1 MRLMSVQ
8 ENFRSGFVSI
18 IGKPNVGKSTIMNKM
33 IGQDI
38 SIVTPKAQTTRH
50 KIRGIVN
57 GENFQL
63 IFTDTPGILKPV
75 YKLHNRMMQFVES
88 AFVDTDVILFVLEAG
103 EKKIDDEIVLKLKSA
118 RQPVVVA
125 INKIDLSD
133 HTKLE
138 EKVNA
143 IQEKFNPVAA
153 LPISATENFGLD
165 VLLKQLVKLL
175 PESPPYF
182 EKDALT
188 DRNERFFVTEIIRE
202 QILLYFKQEIPYS
215 VEIAI
220 EEFKDSKSLVTIRA
234 DIYVARESQ
243 KAIIL
248 GNKGES
254 IKKIGTQ
261 ARLKIEKMTGKKVF
275 LGLTV
280 KIRENWRDD
289 EMQLNRFGYNN

>member
-1 MRLMSVQ
+1 MSA
-8 ENFRSGFVSI
+8 EEKFRSGFVAI

-50 KIRGIVN
+50 KIRGIAN
-57 GENFQL
+57 GENYQL

-75 YKLHNRMMQFVES
+75 YKLHERMMQFVES
-88 AFVDTDVILFVLEAG
+88 AFADTDVVLYVIEAG
-103 EKKIDDEIVLKLKSA
+103 EKKIDDETILKLKSA
-118 RQPVVVA
+118 KQPIVVA
-125 INKIDLSD
+125 INKIDTSD

-138 EKVNA
+138 EKVTLLK
-143 IQEKFNPVAA
+143 EKLNPVAF
-153 LPISATENFGLD
+153 LPISATENFGLN
-165 VLLKQLVKLL
+165 VLLKQLVNLL

-188 DRNERFFVTEIIRE
+188 DRNERFFATEIIRE
-202 QILLYFKQEIPYS
+202 QILLSFKQEIPYS

-220 EEFKDSKSLVTIRA
+220 EEFKDTKNLITIRA
-234 DIYVARESQ
+234 DIYAARESQ

-261 ARLKIEKMTGKKVF
+261 SRLKIEKMIGKKVF
-275 LGLTV
+275 LELTV

-289 EMQLNRFGYNN
+289 DVQLNRFGYGK